1 MGVIAHRFFF
11 VLFLLLKAA
20 EWRIFNM
27 TQEQY
32 VKELEA
38 NDLEVTSGKVM
49 LKEPGEIAP
58 TFDLD
63 MCFKEKLSAEDVKQ
77 RLINFSEYPADM
89 PEFISKLM
97 SNQLKTTW
105 VLRGKKRN
113 EFAITEDFYGMYKIP
128 VCREGEMSVC
138 VTDNILE
145 RWGISKDEFFKSIT
159 VNQDWDVV
167 NLASILRECP
177 DVPLTDL
184 EDLPMYVITNKDRI
198 DGAAVLLD
206 SDFLESVRQRIGDFV
221 ILPSSRHEII
231 AVPMSE
237 CNADFS
243 TDRTMVQQVNETAVD
258 SRDFLSDD
266 VFVFTEKGLAIAD

>member
-1 MGVIAHRFFF
+1 
-11 VLFLLLKAA
+11 
-20 EWRIFNM
+20 M

-38 NDLEVTSGKVM
+38 NGLEVTSGKVL
-49 LKEPGEIAP
+49 LKEHGEIAP

-63 MCFKEKLSAEDVKQ
+63 ICFKEKLSAEEIRQKLTD
-77 RLINFSEYPADM
+77 FGEYPADM

-97 SNQLKTTW
+97 SNQLQVTW

-113 EFAITEDFYGMYKIP
+113 EFAITDDFYGMYKIP

-138 VTDNILE
+138 VTDSILE
-145 RWGISKDEFFKSIT
+145 HWGIQKDVFLASIP
-159 VNQDWDVV
+159 VKQDWDVL
-167 NLASILRECP
+167 NLASILQGNSE
-177 DVPLTDL
+177 VPLTDL
-184 EDLPMYVITNKDRI
+184 EDLPMYVITNKDKI

-231 AVPMSE
+231 VVPLSE
-237 CNADFS
+237 CSADFS
-243 TDRTMVQQVNETAVD
+243 AYRTMVHQVNETAVD
-258 SRDFLSDD
+258 PRDFLSDD
-266 VFVFTEKGLAIAD
+266 VFVFTENGLAIAD